1 MLANLNTYMMG
12 QGKLMVNFK
21 FDLNAKNGAFSYNGE
36 LTNMDGG
43 VLNRITKP
51 LGMLQVNSGMVKKLS
66 FNVVADDAKASGDL
80 NFQYNDL
87 SIGLLKKVQGKNR
100 LVKLGL
106 FSMLANSLVIRPD
119 NPDAKGIMVPASI
132 YFQRDPR
139 ISFFSF
145 IWKTLL
151 QGIKYTVGL
160 TPEKQAEIDGQ
171 IARFEKMKK
180 DRGLRRE
187 ARRLRQLKK

>member
-1 MLANLNTYMMG
+1 
-12 QGKLMVNFK
+12 
-21 FDLNAKNGAFSYNGE
+21 
-36 LTNMDGG
+36 
-43 VLNRITKP
+43 
-51 LGMLQVNSGMVKKLS
+51 
-66 FNVVADDAKASGDL
+66 
-80 NFQYNDL
+80 
-87 SIGLLKKVQGKNR
+87 KKVQGKTR

-119 NPDAKGIMVPASI
+119 NPDARGKEISASV

-160 TPEKQAEIDGQ
+160 TPEKQAEIDNQ
-171 IARFEKMKK
+171 IAKFEQMKR
-180 DRGLRRE
+180 DRELRRE
-187 ARRLRQLKK
+187 ARRKRQLKK